1 MIHLNTVMSYCTVLR
16 KPRLSPIVHW
26 RSFIVSCRSETSGLK
41 QSAAL
46 IWIYRYA
53 WLKIF
58 LSITHILHCTRT
70 KDVLFNVFHNRRT
83 QHPSGCHSRCEACV
97 WFVTASKYQS
107 HLMLEYSN
115 IIIRMLNVMWYHSCM
130 DTRIE
135 HARQF
140 RERSALITMHFFTSR
155 EVRFCLER
163 AESSCKSKS
172 LIVIPLIISS
182 R

>member
-1 MIHLNTVMSYCTVLR
+1 MCI
-16 KPRLSPIVHW
+16 
-26 RSFIVSCRSETSGLK
+26 
-41 QSAAL
+41 
-46 IWIYRYA
+46 
-53 WLKIF
+53 
-58 LSITHILHCTRT
+58 
-70 KDVLFNVFHNRRT
+70 
-83 QHPSGCHSRCEACV
+83 
-97 WFVTASKYQS
+97 WFVTVFTYQS

-115 IIIRMLNVMWYHSCM
+115 INIRMLNVMWYHSCM

-172 LIVIPLIISS
+172 LIVIPDIFHRDKSRFLIES
-182 R
+182 RGTRRSWRINYLEVFRLRHSRRFDSRRFEYAATSRGGSLGWLGKVIPY